1 MTQPHSTSCPDCG
14 APLPADSP
22 QFLCPA
28 CLLKQA
34 MASRTIVPG
43 QDGTPPPPPPAP
55 EEIADKFPQFEV
67 TECLGS
73 GGMGV
78 VYKARQ
84 KSLDRWVAIKI
95 LRPEKTG
102 DERFAERF
110 AREAQTLARMNHPN
124 IVTVFDY
131 GETSGLYYIV
141 MEFVD
146 GVNLRDLLREGK
158 LEPEQALAIV
168 PPICEAL
175 QYAHEKG
182 IVHRDIKPEN
192 LLLDRDG
199 RIKIAD
205 FGIASIIGTGGE
217 ASGTPPY
224 MAPEQ
229 QRPSKVDHRADIY
242 ALGVVLYEMLT
253 GERPGKDLV
262 TPLRKAH
269 TDVRLDE
276 MVMRAM
282 EQDPARRYQTA
293 GEFRTM
299 VETIQPEAAPP
310 PIVPPVSSPPI
321 KVQGM
326 WSRFWWLLPVLIP
339 IGILLGLGGG
349 ILQESLAPKKYQSQ
363 AIVQVLSSD
372 NAMGEM
378 PSDRM
383 SVKLGQLTSPLSLQE
398 VGRRLNLEQRWQLDP
413 EMIEFK
419 MREMTEVEVIRGTS
433 LVAVRVTSKD
443 REEAA
448 DIANT
453 LAEVSGT
460 KASTLLHETAMP
472 AHAPL
477 QPAWLPVLVKSSMTG
492 LLIAVLAA
500 VPVMLLAHRRYL
512 RKSGIPTRSRAL
524 KIIAVCLL
532 CLVALV
538 YGKPGLFQS
547 RHRGDEGP
555 VLGRVKVQFTHP
567 QQLSGGF
574 GVGFPAMQGSATP
587 WRPHDGG
594 QPVQLKDGRT
604 GSGRARVVSHGA
616 GSPVVVVSS
625 SVDGHHWET
634 QEAVLDL
641 VPPNGKLNLDFTN
654 GFKSQVSWTPGAGT
668 SLESTRSAP
677 WFAVI
682 AGIFLLVIIAVVLLI
697 VAISRTKSRTAKVL
711 GIIVV
716 ILLIL
721 GLLSAL
727 PLMWMVSSR
736 PRQAPLPAPVQQGMR
751 ASGEIEPE
759 NRNIEPANPE
769 R

>member
-1 MTQPHSTSCPDCG
+1 MTQPHSSCPDCG

-22 QFLCPA
+22 QSLCPA

-34 MASRTIVPG
+34 LASRTIVAG
-43 QDGTPPPPPPAP
+43 QASTPPPPPPAP

-110 AREAQTLARMNHPN
+110 SREAQTLARMNHPN
-124 IVTVFDY
+124 IVTVFDH

-182 IVHRDIKPEN
+182 FVHRDIKPEN

-205 FGIASIIGTGGE
+205 FGIASLVGAGGE

-229 QRPSKVDHRADIY
+229 QGPSKIDHRADIY

-262 TPLRKAH
+262 APSKKAH

-282 EQDPARRYQTA
+282 DQDPERRYQTA

-299 VETIQPEAAPP
+299 VETIQPEPAPP
-310 PIVPPVSSPPI
+310 PFPAASPPI
-321 KVQGM
+321 PAELPGM
-326 WSRFWWLLPVLIP
+326 WRRFWWVAPLLIP
-339 IGILLGLGGG
+339 IGIVLGLGGG
-349 ILQESLAPKKYQSQ
+349 ILQSHFAPKKYVSQ
-363 AIVQVLSSD
+363 AVVQVLPD
-372 NAMGEM
+372 QDPVHLTPTEVL
-378 PSDRM
+378 
-383 SVKLGQLTSPLSLQE
+383 SVKLGLLTSPGSLNE
-398 VGRRLNLEQRWQLDP
+398 VASKLNLGQRWSLNP
-413 EMIEFK
+413 EMVEHQLRTKIEAQQIK
-419 MREMTEVEVIRGTS
+419 GTN
-433 LVAVRVTSKD
+433 LVKIVVTDSD
-443 REEAA
+443 PREAA
-448 DIANT
+448 EIANS
-453 LAEVSGT
+453 LAGVFRTKT
-460 KASTLLHETAMP
+460 KALILETAMP
-472 AHAPL
+472 PEEPL
-477 QPAWLPVLVKSSMTG
+477 RPALLLVLVKSSLVG
-492 LLIAVLAA
+492 LLFAVVAA
-500 VPVMLLAHRRYL
+500 LPLMLLAHHRYL
-512 RKSGIPTRSRAL
+512 KKNGIPSRARGL
-524 KIIAVCLL
+524 KIFVGCLL
-532 CLVALV
+532 CLVVIV
-538 YGKPGLFQS
+538 YAKPGIFPDRLS
-547 RHRGDEGP
+547 RGDDEP
-555 VLGRVKVQFTHP
+555 FLGRVKVEFTHP
-567 QQLSGGF
+567 DELHGNFSLGF
-574 GVGFPAMQGSATP
+574 GVRQGQTSPFRPAY
-587 WRPHDGG
+587 G
-594 QPVQLKDGRT
+594 QTLSLKGGRT
-604 GSGRARVVSHGA
+604 GLGRCRVVSHGS
-616 GSPVVVVSS
+616 GSPVVVVSTS
-625 SVDGHHWET
+625 LDGKTWET
-634 QEAVLDL
+634 KEAVLDSW
-641 VPPNGKLNLDFTN
+641 PTGSKLNLEFAN
-654 GFKSQVSWTPGAGT
+654 GFQSQVSWDRGTEASPRPKQGT
-668 SLESTRSAP
+668 S

-682 AGIFLLVIIAVVLLI
+682 AGIALLVLVALVVLI
-697 VAISRTKSRTAKVL
+697 VAISKARSGAAKTL

-716 ILLIL
+716 TLLIL
-721 GLLSAL
+721 GILGVL
-727 PLMWMVSSR
+727 PLMWVVGSR
-736 PRQAPLPAPVQQGMR
+736 THNAPFPAPAQHGMK
-751 ASGEIEPE
+751 
-759 NRNIEPANPE
+759 
-769 R
+769 